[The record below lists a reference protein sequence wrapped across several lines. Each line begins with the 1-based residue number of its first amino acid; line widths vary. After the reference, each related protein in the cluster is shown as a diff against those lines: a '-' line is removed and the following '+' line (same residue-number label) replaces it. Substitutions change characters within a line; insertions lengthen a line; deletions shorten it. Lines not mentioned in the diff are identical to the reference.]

1 MPMSRYFS
9 ETIIVKMARMLKPAT
24 PTIMKSRMLR
34 MPRSTSMAERR
45 ALALFPTIDA
55 DVRVG
60 EELAEL
66 VRHVELVDLVV
77 PELDLESG
85 AAVLHA
91 ANGLEL
97 FERHVDEARVVL
109 AHLGLHVV
117 GDQEG
122 SQTGLISPPPMVT
135 IVTSSPS

>member
-1 MPMSRYFS
+1 ML
-9 ETIIVKMARMLKPAT
+9 ARDADDHEEQDVENAALDLDGREK
-24 PTIMKSRMLR
+24 
-34 MPRSTSMAERR
+34 R
-45 ALALFPTIDA
+45 AWALFPTIDA

-109 AHLGLHVV
+109 AHLGLH
-117 GDQEG
+117 GWRPG
-122 SQTGLISPPPMVT
+122 RIPRPA
-135 IVTSSPS
+135 